1 MDFVVCFKQLHHSAT
16 VPSSSKHP
24 MICAVRTHL
33 ESRGCPGVA
42 HSAACVCVKTKEETV

>member
-16 VPSSSKHP
+16 VPSSWNDP

-33 ESRGCPGVA
+33 ESRRCPGVV